1 MTMIEMPSNIERT
14 ALVELYLETVRKARP
29 PKDLTL
35 DQFSRWVERE
45 FLPVLLAVG
54 MEQYDKRHGLQAEH
68 AAPAGFVAGCV
79 AAVLTAAIYHAVIA
93 PLVGTLRRYAWLL
106 TASLA
111 CLLIAGG
118 YLWVLGD
125 AASFTFF
132 AAIFF
137 PGVIGVGLTLAKG
150 WKTYAE
156 GRKALAEAR
165 KIENELSKT

>member
-1 MTMIEMPSNIERT
+1 MAQLPPSVERT
-14 ALVELYLETVRKARP
+14 PIVDLYIQTVRKARP
-29 PKDLTL
+29 PKDVTL
-35 DQFSRWVERE
+35 DQFSKWVERE
-45 FLPVLLAVG
+45 FLPIVLAVG
-54 MEQYDKRHGLQAEH
+54 MEQYDKRHGLKEEH
-68 AAPAGFVAGCV
+68 AAPAGFVAGCA

-93 PLVGTLRRYAWLL
+93 PLVRSLKRYAWLL

-118 YLWVLGD
+118 YLWVVGD
-125 AASFTFF
+125 AASFVYF

-165 KIENELSKT
+165 KIENELNKS

>member
-1 MTMIEMPSNIERT
+1 MVQVPPSIERT
-14 ALVELYLETVRKARP
+14 PIVDLYIQTVRMAKP
-29 PKDLTL
+29 PKGATPDE
-35 DQFSRWVERE
+35 FSKWVEAQ

-54 MEQYDKRHGLQAEH
+54 MEQYDKQHGLKEEH
-68 AAPAGFVAGCV
+68 VAPAGFVAGCV
-79 AAVLTAAIYHAVIA
+79 AAVLTAAIYHAVIT
-93 PLVGTLRRYAWLL
+93 PLLRTLKRYAWLL

-111 CLLIAGG
+111 CLLVASG
-118 YLWVLGD
+118 YLWAVGD
-125 AASFTFF
+125 AASFVFF

-165 KIENELSKT
+165 KIENELSKA